1 MEREQ
6 ATKFVHDLL
15 TLVVKQNASDLFIT
29 AAFPPAIRNLIR
41 ESKVAQMY
49 SMIQAAHSHGMHTL
63 DQHLQELVRRN
74 IIPVGEA
81 RNVAVNKD
89 LFLS

>member
-1 MEREQ
+1 
-6 ATKFVHDLL
+6 
-15 TLVVKQNASDLFIT
+15 
-29 AAFPPAIRNLIR
+29 
-41 ESKVAQMY
+41 
-49 SMIQAAHSHGMHTL
+49 MHTL